1 MFNFF
6 LLNEAID
13 LEDLNTFK
21 NGFQELITIKS
32 ITSKED
38 NLLKHAS
45 IWTLNIWPVFYV
57 DNSQYVSVISK
68 FVEQLNNNSDYLN
81 DESTFDSLFPKMC
94 NSFLG
99 IDFSKT
105 TILSSKWIKC
115 KTTFEKFKKDC
126 ATAKAYLSINNF
138 WEYREIIFPNL
149 VFCEKVFDQIK
160 HLSINDD
167 RFKLIDEKLKKLN
180 EFTGN
185 WNSSTFD
192 FKSIGLD
199 CSPDTP
205 KRIKDTLSLRTFLC
219 PIIGDKVFSYHIKWS
234 FGSEPFRLYFYPETS
249 NYKVY
254 VGYIGA
260 KDEIGF

>member
-138 WEYREIIFPNL
+138 WEYPI
-149 VFCEKVFDQIK
+149 
-160 HLSINDD
+160 
-167 RFKLIDEKLKKLN
+167 
-180 EFTGN
+180 
-185 WNSSTFD
+185 W
-192 FKSIGLD
+192 SIGLILTMPYWRLTHFYLIHRLMHPWRIKGIPGKLTLTHELTQFR
-199 CSPDTP
+199 CSPNP
-205 KRIKDTLSLRTFLC
+205 
-219 PIIGDKVFSYHIKWS
+219 V
-234 FGSEPFRLYFYPETS
+234 
-249 NYKVY
+249 
-254 VGYIGA
+254 
-260 KDEIGF
+260 